1 MSSKK
6 RISYKTLLCASV
18 VLISIVI
25 YAPIIFT
32 IHHQNE
38 NLVDLEL
45 KNIKGITELHSTNIL
60 AYAIEAGNKE
70 IIDATLDDLKDYSFI
85 YSITVLDQDNTIIAF
100 VKSGG
105 YDGVEVSDLSSKE
118 LPIYSAS
125 SITKS
130 VIENDL
136 LNEDSDPPDEKHVGT
151 LLISYTDIFGANAAL
166 SPILKSLLFSF
177 LFGVITVI
185 IFFFVLRSITR
196 NFSNMV
202 VSANRLAGGE
212 RGIRL
217 SEDSTIREISQFA
230 VSFNTI
236 SKELERNWSDIEHQE
251 QIYELKHNIL
261 QIAAHELRTPI
272 GSIKTFL
279 DIAIHHNSEKRHA
292 DVLSTLKKCFSDIDA
307 LDRHITSIL
316 CLSALENGSLTRN
329 DDWVDVRKLFSD
341 LDKQFSVKC
350 KAKQAVS
357 WNCFALGDMRDQ
369 VYIDYDLV
377 SIIVSNAI
385 DNAVKY
391 TNRGFVKVSYKVE
404 DKALLVTVHDSGV
417 GLTEKD
423 IEALTARPNQLQNHI
438 KRKRDGWGIG
448 MATMHKFADFLG
460 GTIEIESKKDFG
472 TKVSIRIPAD
482 CKSELIAIENETAIE
497 SRSEVV
503 SVGNGLGFSSSY
515 VHNVVEDGL
524 KVLVIDND
532 AQYLS
537 QMEELLSPEF
547 LRRKDVQVTFCSS
560 SSDAI
565 RHVEDFEFDLLLIDY
580 HMPGMD
586 GLQFLRF
593 LRDNEHE
600 CKEATK
606 IVITADANIPETVKR
621 EMLSMADKVMSKGIT
636 STDIRNMI
644 RAISLRSVS

>member
-1 MSSKK
+1 M
-6 RISYKTLLCASV
+6 
-18 VLISIVI
+18 
-25 YAPIIFT
+25 
-32 IHHQNE
+32 
-38 NLVDLEL
+38 
-45 KNIKGITELHSTNIL
+45 
-60 AYAIEAGNKE
+60 
-70 IIDATLDDLKDYSFI
+70 
-85 YSITVLDQDNTIIAF
+85 
-100 VKSGG
+100 
-105 YDGVEVSDLSSKE
+105 
-118 LPIYSAS
+118 
-125 SITKS
+125 
-130 VIENDL
+130 
-136 LNEDSDPPDEKHVGT
+136 
-151 LLISYTDIFGANAAL
+151 
-166 SPILKSLLFSF
+166 
-177 LFGVITVI
+177 
-185 IFFFVLRSITR
+185 
-196 NFSNMV
+196 
-202 VSANRLAGGE
+202 
-212 RGIRL
+212 
-217 SEDSTIREISQFA
+217 
-230 VSFNTI
+230 
-236 SKELERNWSDIEHQE
+236 
-251 QIYELKHNIL
+251 

-357 WNCFALGDMRDQ
+357 WNCFAVGDLRDQ

-423 IEALTARPNQLQNHI
+423 IEVLTARPNQLQNHI

-482 CKSELIAIENETAIE
+482 CKSELIAIENKTAIE

-600 CKEATK
+600 CKDATK
-606 IVITADANIPETVKR
+606 IVITADANIPEAVRR

-636 STDIRNMI
+636 SADIRNMI

>member
-6 RISYKTLLCASV
+6 RISYKTLLCTSV

-38 NLVDLEL
+38 KLVDLEL

-85 YSITVLDQDNTIIAF
+85 YSITVLDPNNNIIGF
-100 VKSGG
+100 VKSDG

-130 VIENDL
+130 VIENDI
-136 LNEDSDPPDEKHVGT
+136 LNEDSDPPDRKHVGT
-151 LLISYTDIFGANAAL
+151 LLISYTDIFGANAAI
-166 SPILKSLLFSF
+166 SPILKSLLVSF
-177 LFGVITVI
+177 LFGVITVA
-185 IFFFVLRSITR
+185 IFFIVLRSITK

-230 VSFNTI
+230 ESFNTI
-236 SKELERNWSDIEHQE
+236 SKELEKNWSDIEHQE

-357 WNCFALGDMRDQ
+357 WNCFAVGDMRDQ

-423 IEALTARPNQLQNHI
+423 IEVLTARPNQLQNHI

-448 MATMHKFADFLG
+448 MATMRKFADFLG

-547 LRRKDVQVTFCSS
+547 LRRKDVQLTFCSS